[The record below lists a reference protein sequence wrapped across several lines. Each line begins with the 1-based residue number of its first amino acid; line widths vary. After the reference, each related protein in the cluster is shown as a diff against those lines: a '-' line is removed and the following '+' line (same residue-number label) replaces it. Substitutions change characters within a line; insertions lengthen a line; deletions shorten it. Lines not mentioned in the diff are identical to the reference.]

1 MKGARP
7 LNNEE
12 LRLICESFEGK
23 YAIRDRSL
31 ILIGISTGGR
41 ISELLLLTIGD
52 VYQNGKPVSQLV
64 FNKSIVKGQENAR
77 AVPVNSDG
85 RAAIAELIDWH
96 QESYGRVDADRP
108 LFPSRQKRK
117 GVNTLLPLTRQ
128 RAHQIFK
135 SVCEK
140 AGLNGNLATHSL
152 RKSYA
157 QRLYAVLEDIFS
169 IKEMLGHKSVVT
181 TQAYLGVDYSKVE
194 QASEAMS
201 LRNDPSS

>member
-1 MKGARP
+1 MKGTRP

-12 LRLICESFEGK
+12 LTLISKSFDGK

-41 ISELLLLTIGD
+41 ISELLALTIGD
-52 VYQNGKPVSQLV
+52 VYQNGKPVESLH
-64 FNKSIVKGQENAR
+64 FNRNVVKGKENAR

-85 RAAIAELIDWH
+85 IGAIAELIEWH
-96 QESYGRVDADRP
+96 KEIYGSLDTKRP
-108 LFPSRQKRK
+108 LFPSRQSRK
-117 GVNTLLPLTRQ
+117 QRISAVTRQ

-135 SVCEK
+135 NVCEK

-157 QRLYAVLEDIFS
+157 QRLYAILADIFS
-169 IKEMLGHKSVVT
+169 VKEMLGHRNVTT
-181 TQAYLGVDYSKVE
+181 TQAYLGVDIEKVKK
-194 QASEAMS
+194 ASEQMAIH
-201 LRNDPSS
+201 RTQGD

>member
-23 YAIRDRSL
+23 YAVRDRSL

-41 ISELLLLTIGD
+41 ISELLSLTIGD
-52 VYQNGKPVSQLV
+52 VYQNENPASQLL
-64 FNKSIVKGQENAR
+64 FTKSVVKGQENAR

-85 RAAIAELIDWH
+85 REAITELIAWH
-96 QESYGRVDADRP
+96 EECYGSVDADRP

-117 GVNTLLPLTRQ
+117 GESSLLPVTRQ

-140 AGLNGNLATHSL
+140 AGLNGKLATHSL
-152 RKSYA
+152 RKVMPNVCMRCLRTSSA
-157 QRLYAVLEDIFS
+157 SRKCLDI
-169 IKEMLGHKSVVT
+169 K
-181 TQAYLGVDYSKVE
+181 AW
-194 QASEAMS
+194 
-201 LRNDPSS
+201 